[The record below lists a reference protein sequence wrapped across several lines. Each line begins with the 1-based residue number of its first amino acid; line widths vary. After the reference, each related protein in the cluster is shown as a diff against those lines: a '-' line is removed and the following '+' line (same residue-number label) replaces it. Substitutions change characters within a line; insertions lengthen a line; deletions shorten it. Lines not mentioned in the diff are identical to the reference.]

1 MAAWGAEWLS
11 RGRID
16 LRFRRPTYDGDELLV
31 DLADGR
37 LTVSDCSGEVR
48 RVGSA
53 GRSADRPDLTGYR
66 QPAEPVE
73 EEEPAAEADFV
84 DTRGHLGFWE
94 GPSATGAGRHGKP
107 FYMAGP
113 NDHAARVLRQ
123 LELSARVS
131 N

>member
-1 MAAWGAEWLS
+1 MALLN
-11 RGRID
+11 RID

-37 LTVSDCSGEVR
+37 LSVSDCSGEVR

-73 EEEPAAEADFV
+73 EEPAAAVDFADP
-84 DTRGHLGFWE
+84 RGISG
-94 GPSATGAGRHGKP
+94 S
-107 FYMAGP
+107 
-113 NDHAARVLRQ
+113 
-123 LELSARVS
+123 
-131 N
+131 